1 MFSGELLLRHV
12 MRAVVAVLLLD
23 QRVLLSN
30 TSTCLPVNDD
40 ANLKW
45 LAIRRDPVSFLR
57 RAGGCFSSVKKRH
70 LTRELHEITQM

>member
-30 TSTCLPVNDD
+30 TLVRLPVNDD
-40 ANLKW
+40 AANLKW

-57 RAGGCFSSVKKRH
+57 GRGVLG
-70 LTRELHEITQM
+70 RELVKGLNI

>member
-1 MFSGELLLRHV
+1 MFSGELLLRPV

-30 TSTCLPVNDD
+30 TVLVRLPVNDD

-45 LAIRRDPVSFLR
+45 GWPVGAIPFRSC
-57 RAGGCFSSVKKRH
+57 AGGGMFIFR
-70 LTRELHEITQM
+70 